1 MSAGAAPAPGVRCH
15 GTDRSVALPQSR
27 QAAASAQAERVP
39 GWAPSRGTDCVW
51 PLCRRAARPPSA
63 RPPHARCH
71 PCGAALSQIADVL
84 TEHESCSKQH
94 AVLQFRRVTVAPKK
108 KTLDATV
115 KRVVKCV
122 CCSRAPCAQHTGSSS
137 RPLCTLAQTI
147 PHGPAKRQRHLRQ
160 RQAHRGFPVSA
171 RTARLVSV
179 AEAVLTWRSMH
190 CRRAVSPGTTS

>member
-122 CCSRAPCAQHTGSSS
+122 CCRAHLVRSAPAAPHA
-137 RPLCTLAQTI
+137 LC
-147 PHGPAKRQRHLRQ
+147 
-160 RQAHRGFPVSA
+160 
-171 RTARLVSV
+171 ARLHRPYLMDLQSANGTFVNGKRIEDSRSV
-179 AEAVLTWRSMH
+179 PALHAW
-190 CRRAVSPGTTS
+190 CRLRRRC